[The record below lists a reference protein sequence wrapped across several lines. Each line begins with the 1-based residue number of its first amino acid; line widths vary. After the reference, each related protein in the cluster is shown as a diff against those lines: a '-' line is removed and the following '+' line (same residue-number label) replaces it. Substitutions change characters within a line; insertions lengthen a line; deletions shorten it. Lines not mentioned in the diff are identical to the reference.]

1 MRARGVSGLEAR
13 AQLVVQLGECARTV
27 GERLIL
33 DHAEARH
40 EGARLS
46 AGSLVV

>member
-13 AQLVVQLGECARTV
+13 PQLVVQLGERVRTV

-33 DHAEARH
+33 DHAEA
-40 EGARLS
+40 
-46 AGSLVV
+46 